1 LLSEVS
7 LLPLWSQQLQYTTKT
22 QEGTKKKKL
31 RLSSELHYYQRCA
44 TSLYILV
51 KMAQN
56 VMEHRSLR
64 FISEPHMMMLHNQ
77 LVAHFERIFG
87 LNDISLPVAYT

>member
-1 LLSEVS
+1 M
-7 LLPLWSQQLQYTTKT
+7 
-22 QEGTKKKKL
+22 KL

-64 FISEPHMMMLHNQ
+64 FISEPHMVMLHNQ

-87 LNDISLPVAYT
+87 ERYELTGGIHLNQTQK